1 MVKICGTIKKS
12 VRAET
17 RENPG
22 LFEVRLLDQ
31 IVLCRGH
38 LFPVS
43 RRLPLS
49 FYGEWSDDGIFNVQR
64 TNADFWNESGMV
76 RFLSGAAFTDIGSLR
91 AARIYRDL
99 LAKTK
104 DGKLTKESVTAVFS
118 DHQVPLMAG
127 RFYDALTG
135 IQKRTKLYELL
146 KKADGTWLDVE
157 ALYGPLGETAFPAIA
172 QSPYLG
178 VKYGVPFPVCDR
190 LARLQGTYKERDR
203 MDALCRYLAMKIL
216 RDGSSCMELARALSF
231 MRYVLSSSR
240 SEPESYLLSVLLAS
254 TGFIIRMK
262 EEDGTSVPVVCPSS
276 LLTREEEIATMVLSL
291 DKEET
296 ASDITEWDEEGLDP
310 DQKKALRGVLQRPGV
325 SIVTGAPG
333 AGKTTLI
340 KRILSTYQQ
349 KFPKKEIRIAAPTG
363 RAAARISE
371 SFGEDE
377 AIKAVTVHRM
387 IGAKPYTDD
396 TAQYMY
402 NSARKLPEGLYVIDE
417 ASMLDEHITH
427 AFLSAVTK
435 GSYVIFTGDP
445 GQLLSVDTGSV
456 LQDMILSGTLRTYH
470 LTRMHRQSER
480 SLIAENY
487 RKIVKKNTHLSEGPD
502 FHIIRCES
510 DREIKDTAIRLY
522 EKYGS
527 GSPYG
532 FEILT
537 CVRKG
542 DTGKDGINQEI
553 LERRHRTRV
562 KYAPGDRIM
571 MTANDYEK
579 GYMNG
584 DIGEVLKVRDDSLL
598 VRFYD
603 GIKELDKGCFP
614 DMDYAFACT
623 IHKAQGSEYDRTA
636 VILDDSADV
645 MLKNRLILTAV
656 TRAKKECFVIS
667 KGDALER
674 AILHADAGERCTLLR
689 DLLKEKEGHS

>member
-1 MVKICGTIKKS
+1 
-12 VRAET
+12 
-17 RENPG
+17 
-22 LFEVRLLDQ
+22 
-31 IVLCRGH
+31 
-38 LFPVS
+38 
-43 RRLPLS
+43 
-49 FYGEWSDDGIFNVQR
+49 
-64 TNADFWNESGMV
+64 
-76 RFLSGAAFTDIGSLR
+76 
-91 AARIYRDL
+91 
-99 LAKTK
+99 
-104 DGKLTKESVTAVFS
+104 
-118 DHQVPLMAG
+118 
-127 RFYDALTG
+127 
-135 IQKRTKLYELL
+135 
-146 KKADGTWLDVE
+146 
-157 ALYGPLGETAFPAIA
+157 
-172 QSPYLG
+172 
-178 VKYGVPFPVCDR
+178 
-190 LARLQGTYKERDR
+190 
-203 MDALCRYLAMKIL
+203 
-216 RDGSSCMELARALSF
+216 
-231 MRYVLSSSR
+231 
-240 SEPESYLLSVLLAS
+240 
-254 TGFIIRMK
+254 
-262 EEDGTSVPVVCPSS
+262 
-276 LLTREEEIATMVLSL
+276 
-291 DKEET
+291 
-296 ASDITEWDEEGLDP
+296 
-310 DQKKALRGVLQRPGV
+310 
-325 SIVTGAPG
+325 
-333 AGKTTLI
+333 
-340 KRILSTYQQ
+340 
-349 KFPKKEIRIAAPTG
+349 
-363 RAAARISE
+363 
-371 SFGEDE
+371 
-377 AIKAVTVHRM
+377 M

-470 LTRMHRQSER
+470 LTRMHRQAER